1 MRERWDDD
9 VVVVVDDDEIVFCST
24 AILDKR
30 SNWVIIGN
38 EERSNAQMPN
48 LSMRRKHSVR
58 TWRGIVNGDGFSSEL
73 FDDDDDDDDDGIGDD
88 SNLFK

>member
-1 MRERWDDD
+1 ME
-9 VVVVVDDDEIVFCST
+9 DDETVLCST
-24 AILDKR
+24 AILERR

-48 LSMRRKHSVR
+48 LSSKRKHSVR
-58 TWRGIVNGDGFSSEL
+58 TWRGIVNGDEFSSE
-73 FDDDDDDDDDGIGDD
+73 FVDEVVYGA